1 MPRLIPNQ
9 LISVSEASEIFKA
22 PKVENQ
28 RSDQPEGGSR
38 KETFRPPKK
47 RALKNV
53 KHSNRNENFRRNTG
67 R

>member
-1 MPRLIPNQ
+1 M
-9 LISVSEASEIFKA
+9 SEASEIFKA

-28 RSDQPEGGSR
+28 GSDQPEGGCK
-38 KETFRPPKK
+38 KETFTSPKE

-53 KHSNRNENFRRNTG
+53 KHSSRNEKFRRKTG

>member
-28 RSDQPEGGSR
+28 GSDQPEGGCK
-38 KETFRPPKK
+38 KETFTSPKE

-53 KHSNRNENFRRNTG
+53 KHSSRNEKFRRKTG